1 MRTKC
6 ITLYY
11 EITCKFKKQ
20 IREIKKKKKLLGAMA
35 KG

>member
-1 MRTKC
+1 MRSKC
-6 ITLYY
+6 ITLCY

-20 IREIKKKKKLLGAMA
+20 IREIKKLLGAMA

>member
-20 IREIKKKKKLLGAMA
+20 IREIKIKKLLGAMA

>member
-6 ITLYY
+6 LTLYY

-20 IREIKKKKKLLGAMA
+20 IREIKKKILGAMA